1 MVWVA
6 NFKVDI
12 HVCKY
17 CVVCV
22 CTMTAPCEAQ
32 KRVLDAAVELELE
45 IGCGCWEQN
54 TDPPQGLV
62 VLKTKQS
69 PSITICFNCP
79 LL

>member
-1 MVWVA
+1 
-6 NFKVDI
+6 
-12 HVCKY
+12 
-17 CVVCV
+17 
-22 CTMTAPCEAQ
+22 MTAPCEAQ